1 MKKTMLT
8 IVATLALIS
17 CQAKTPTDDNVWPD
31 QIRMEQMAEYQ
42 GEDEYTRRIIEDVLK
57 IVVRFKGQRTIV
69 FSNHVN
75 TGSSYRIN
83 YQKNIAIEV
92 FNKNGYELVDIK
104 SNGTM
109 VFHKL
114 DSTL

>member
-1 MKKTMLT
+1 MKKTILT

-69 FSNHVN
+69 FNHVN
-75 TGSSYRIN
+75 TGSSYRVN

-104 SNGTM
+104 SDGTM